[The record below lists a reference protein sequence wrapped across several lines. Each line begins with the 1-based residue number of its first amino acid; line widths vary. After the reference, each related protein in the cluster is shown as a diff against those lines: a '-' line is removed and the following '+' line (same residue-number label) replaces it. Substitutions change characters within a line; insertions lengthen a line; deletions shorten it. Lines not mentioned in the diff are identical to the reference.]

1 MIQPLF
7 GFIEILGIGAGIVA
21 AIIIGGLI
29 FIGSFL
35 AMFCLRKVKAGE
47 AGVRTG
53 LGGIKVTKSVM
64 LRIPFVHRWD
74 IMDIQVKKLEVARK
88 GKDGLICM
96 DNIRADIEVAFY
108 VRVRNEDPEII
119 KVAEMVG
126 CERASEI
133 DLLKELFEAK
143 FSDAL
148 KAAGKQMEFANLYT
162 ERTRFRDMVVAQIGD
177 DLNGYML
184 EDVAID
190 YLEQTAREDHDP
202 NNVLDSQGIEK
213 INRMTA
219 EKEEATNLRT
229 QQKEV
234 KIIKDNNR
242 AEEEQLE
249 LHQQLEVKR
258 AEQER
263 VVKIARAEEEAEA
276 ETAVQEQH
284 KIKEQAKIK
293 AAEEIEV
300 RDLDK
305 KETVETKGFTLQG
318 QLKRAEQ
325 EAIKDEQTAA
335 VDRER
340 FVELAKKEKEAV
352 VIKEAFAV
360 AESEAGLQAK
370 LKEKVVQEQLKKDEE
385 YHREAERA
393 KHVML
398 VEATAKAE
406 ASQTEATV
414 AAEAEKTVRQNKAEA
429 AQIEQRVAALAGEE
443 AAKHE
448 AERLLLAADAES
460 KASEKRRHAAEQD
473 AEGLAAHQAASK
485 LAEAR
490 GVEAMAKAMIADA
503 AALEAQ
509 GTAEATV
516 TDKKGDAEAGAHKAM
531 ELAEAEGTK
540 QQGMAAAL
548 AKTEMAKAIELFNK
562 ASADHEEFR
571 LQLDKDKAVDL
582 AAISVQKDIADAQAR
597 VVGEALKSANIDIV
611 GGENDFFEKVVRSVS
626 QGKSVDRLVNNSQA
640 ITDVKNTFF
649 NGDPDYFKTQLRT
662 WISDLGITS
671 EAVKNLTV
679 SALLTKLVAQSDDS
693 GTKSLVRQAQQM
705 AKESG
710 LMDTIVGDLLGKG
723 ASK

>member
-1 MIQPLF
+1 MCV
-7 GFIEILGIGAGIVA
+7 VA
-21 AIIIGGLI
+21 I
-29 FIGSFL
+29 FAAFL
-35 AMFCLRKVKAGE
+35 TMFCLRKVKAGE